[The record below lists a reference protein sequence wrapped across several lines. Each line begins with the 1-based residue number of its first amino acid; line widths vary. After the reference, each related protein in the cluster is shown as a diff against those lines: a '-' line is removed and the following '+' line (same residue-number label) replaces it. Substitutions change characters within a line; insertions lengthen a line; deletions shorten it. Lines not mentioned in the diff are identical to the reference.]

1 MDVKEGRFDKK
12 ELRKAI
18 IKSVG
23 GKKLQ
28 KIGNSLAIVIPNMW
42 ARANA
47 TDMDGGY
54 YVKFRYLDG
63 DTIQISPVDKDELK
77 ALLEVNNAQ

>member
-1 MDVKEGRFDKK
+1 MERTQFDNA

-18 IKSVG
+18 IKSIG

-47 TDMDGGY
+47 TNFDGGY
-54 YVKFRYLDG
+54 YVRFRYIDG
-63 DTIQISPVDKDELK
+63 DTIQISPIDHEELDG
-77 ALLEVNNAQ
+77 LLEKNNAK